1 MKTSD
6 DIIATLRQA
15 KPEIEGRFGVRSM
28 AIFGSHARGESRE
41 DSDVDILVDVDPAI
55 GLEFVS
61 LADMLQELLG
71 AKVDLISRRS
81 VQPRNWKYIEPDLIY
96 V

>member
-1 MKTSD
+1 MKAVKTSD

-55 GLEFVS
+55 GLETH
-61 LADMLQELLG
+61 L
-71 AKVDLISRRS
+71 
-81 VQPRNWKYIEPDLIY
+81 PRCFRQGIGGEG
-96 V
+96 VTR